1 MKYLMILL
9 AICCSNTYAGAQ
21 SKQYKVVFDFAS
33 SDTADQSGIIRQI
46 NNVFRA
52 SPGSSVEVVFHGRA
66 IFNLVN
72 STTVF
77 KEKLDDLVNN
87 KGVILAACNN
97 SMNRYNIKKEDL
109 ISSAIVV
116 PVAILEL
123 ADKQEKGWS
132 YIRAGH

>member
-1 MKYLMILL
+1 MKKLL
-9 AICCSNTYAGAQ
+9 AVFVAILVFANVNAQ
-21 SKQYKVVFDFAS
+21 GKQYKIIFDFAS

-46 NNVFRA
+46 NNVLRN
-52 SPGSSVEVVFHGRA
+52 SPGTNVEVVFHGKA
-66 IFNLVN
+66 IYNLVK
-72 STTVF
+72 STTAF
-77 KEKLDDLVNN
+77 KDKLDDLVNN

-109 ISSAIVV
+109 IPSAIVV
-116 PVAILEL
+116 PVAIIEL

>member
-1 MKYLMILL
+1 MKKFISVFIALL
-9 AICCSNTYAGAQ
+9 VFANVNAQ
-21 SKQYKVVFDFAS
+21 GNQHKIVFDFAS

-46 NNVFRA
+46 NNVLRN
-52 SPGSSVEVVFHGRA
+52 SPGTNVEVVFHGKA
-66 IFNLVN
+66 IFNLVK
-72 STTVF
+72 STTAF
-77 KEKLDDLVNN
+77 KDKLDDLVNN

-97 SMNRYNIKKEDL
+97 SMLRYNVVKEDL
-109 ISSAIVV
+109 IPVAIVV